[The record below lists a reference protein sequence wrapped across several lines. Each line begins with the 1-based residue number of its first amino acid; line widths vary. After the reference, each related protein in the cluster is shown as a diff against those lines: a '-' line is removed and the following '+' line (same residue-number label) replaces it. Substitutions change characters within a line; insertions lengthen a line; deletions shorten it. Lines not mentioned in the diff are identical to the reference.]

1 MNFAGASFWWMHLLS
16 MMIDLATWKYQRLA
30 HENVSLV
37 GCTYSTDDRYKA
49 DIELLASHTDII
61 ASRTIEWLSQPP
73 SFGVDKEM
81 GERREHELVTRF
93 WANMMTTLNR
103 QLGKQF
109 NTFVHQGAL
118 RPVLLLQKELADLK
132 KHINETTAGVVFY
145 NESLE
150 LLEKQKQAPSR
161 LESQV
166 RQNPNL
172 AVAVEADIVRIE
184 TSVESTSQQLN
195 ALKTYFSQKF
205 KK

>member
-1 MNFAGASFWWMHLLS
+1 
-16 MMIDLATWKYQRLA
+16 
-30 HENVSLV
+30 
-37 GCTYSTDDRYKA
+37 
-49 DIELLASHTDII
+49 
-61 ASRTIEWLSQPP
+61 
-73 SFGVDKEM
+73 
-81 GERREHELVTRF
+81 
-93 WANMMTTLNR
+93 
-103 QLGKQF
+103 
-109 NTFVHQGAL
+109 
-118 RPVLLLQKELADLK
+118 
-132 KHINETTAGVVFY
+132 VVFY